1 MSVAMD
7 SYLRQLIAL
16 VRASLSARLKRAW
29 LFLGVLLLI
38 GATLDFLTLGAL
50 VPFLQ
55 IVSADTT
62 APLAYFSELS
72 AFVGVRLTPGMI
84 TVILGSGLAVL
95 ILLNA
100 LLKTFCNYLA
110 GRVTAGI
117 GAQVARRCFAVNL
130 YQSYERHT
138 LANSAELITRM
149 ARIDVL
155 VGGVLQPLFQG
166 SAAVLTLIVTLLG
179 MLIFQPLPT
188 LMIALMVGS
197 AFAFFHRLARRRLS
211 RNADELG
218 FLGVHLNKLLQQ
230 STASFRDVK
239 LFGLQ
244 PVILSDFV
252 RNDYRARIISQESFF
267 LGAAPKLVIEGVG
280 LAILIL
286 VSVLLS
292 LFSLS
297 GNLVLTI
304 GFIVYG
310 FQRLLP
316 AAQQLFAGAA
326 SLKAQAY
333 VIADIADWLLPEV
346 AMTTQQLRIQRAEYD
361 QVGIAAKSDAFVRLE
376 CRHLCYTYPGHSKGI
391 GPIDLTI
398 QRGEM
403 LGLVGSTGSGKS
415 TLVDLI
421 MGLLQ
426 PSSGQVLVN
435 GDALHWNFVTQTAD
449 PTWTCQ
455 ISHVPQRLYLQD
467 GSIKDNIRLGSG
479 IESIDEARLNH
490 AIELSC
496 LRSTIAALP
505 RGLETQVGEAG
516 IRLSGG
522 QCQRIGIARA
532 LYRGGSL
539 LVLDEATSALDQ
551 QTEAQVMEG
560 LRSLSGLTIIAI
572 AHRLSSLQSC
582 DNIARFD
589 QPGGPLT
596 STSFAELRAQT

>member
-1 MSVAMD
+1 MSVFMD
-7 SYLRQLIAL
+7 SYFRQLVAL

-29 LFLGVLLLI
+29 LCLGVLLLI
-38 GATLDFLTLGAL
+38 GATLDLLALGAL

-55 IVSADTT
+55 VISTDAAT
-62 APLAYFSELS
+62 PLPYLSRLS
-72 AFVGVRLTPGMI
+72 ALAGVQLTTRMI
-84 TVILGSGLAVL
+84 TVISGSGLAVV

-100 LLKTFCNYLA
+100 LLKTFCNYLS

-155 VGGVLQPLFQG
+155 VGAVLQPLFQG
-166 SAAVLTLIVTLLG
+166 SAAVLTLVVTLLG

-188 LMIALMVGS
+188 LIIVLMVGS
-197 AFAFFHRLARRRLS
+197 AFTFCHQLASRRLR
-211 RNADELG
+211 RNGNELG
-218 FLGVHLNKLLQQ
+218 TLGVHLNKLLQQ
-230 STASFRDVK
+230 SSASFRDVK
-239 LFGLQ
+239 LFGLEA
-244 PVILSDFV
+244 VILSDFV
-252 RNDYRARIISQESFF
+252 RNDYRARLVGQESFF

-286 VSVLLS
+286 VSVLLTVS
-292 LFSLS
+292 SPS
-297 GNLVLTI
+297 GSLVLTI

-326 SLKAQAY
+326 SLKAHAY

-346 AMTTQQLRIQRAEYD
+346 AMTTQQLLIHPSWSD
-361 QVGIAAKSDAFVRLE
+361 QAGIVAKPIPFVRLE
-376 CRHLCYTYPGHSKGI
+376 CRQLRYAYPGHEKGV

-398 QRGEM
+398 DQGEM
-403 LGLVGSTGSGKS
+403 VGLVGSTGSGKS
-415 TLVDLI
+415 TLIDLI
-421 MGLLQ
+421 MGLLR
-426 PSSGQVLVN
+426 PSSGQILVN
-435 GDALHWNFVTQTAD
+435 GEALHWNALTQTAD
-449 PTWTCQ
+449 PAWTGQ
-455 ISHVPQRLYLQD
+455 ISHVPQRLYLQE
-467 GSIKDNIRLGSG
+467 GSIKDNVCLGSDS
-479 IESIDEARLNH
+479 ESIDEARLNQ

-496 LRSTIAALP
+496 LRSTIADLP
-505 RGLETQVGEAG
+505 YGLETEVGEAG

-539 LVLDEATSALDQ
+539 LVLDEATSALDR

-560 LRSLSGLTIIAI
+560 LRALPRLTIIAI

-582 DNIARFD
+582 DKIASFD
-589 QPGGPLT
+589 RPGGPLSLT
-596 STSFAELRAQT
+596 SYAQLRAES